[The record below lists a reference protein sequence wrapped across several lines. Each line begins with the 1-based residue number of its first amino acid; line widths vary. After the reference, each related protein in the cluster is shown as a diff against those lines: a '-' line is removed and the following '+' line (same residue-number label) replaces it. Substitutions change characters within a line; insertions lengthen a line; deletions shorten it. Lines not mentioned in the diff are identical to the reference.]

1 MSRPLSKQI
10 PQGGTQVGPVTTQT
24 PKAFGACPDAPAP
37 QTPDSYRGRRII
49 CLLLMALTL
58 AVFWTAKDNDFIYF
72 DDQAYVTENP
82 HVLGGLSW
90 EGVKWAFSNP
100 VCSNWHP
107 VTVLSHMLDCEVFGA
122 NPQGHHLVNVLLHA
136 VNAALVFALLHQM
149 TGAVWRSLFVA
160 AFFAVHPL
168 RVESVAW
175 VAERKDVLSGLF
187 FFLTLWAYLKYA
199 RGERRGAG
207 EKSEII
213 PPSGTKSETNPKS
226 QNQDAKSEVQDST
239 PINRE
244 QGFKVQGSRSSR
256 SIFHLPFSIF
266 YLLALLLFALG
277 LMSKPMVVTL
287 PFVLLLLDYWPLQR
301 FQLPVWWRLVW
312 EKVPFFA
319 LAAGGSVV
327 TFQVQKHTGAVI
339 TVETLQVGER
349 AGNALISYCRYLDKL
364 FWPTDLAVYY
374 PHPRHW
380 PVEKLLL
387 AIGLLLA
394 IWGAVYVLRRR
405 WPFLLMGW
413 VWFVGMLVPVLGLVQ
428 VGSQALADRYT
439 YLPSLGILILVIWGG
454 YELIPERFRG
464 WSGAPKAFGAAGS
477 AAILLC
483 AVLTRQQIAY
493 WKDTEALFRHAIE
506 VTKDNAF
513 ALNNL
518 GYALINKGQYT
529 EAINHYQ
536 EAIHL
541 KPDDAQ
547 FRNNL
552 GVALLGIGRASEAIN
567 ELQKAIRLQPSYANA
582 HNNLGS
588 ALAKKGRWDEA
599 IVEHERALELQPN
612 DMGSQNNLAWLLA
625 TCPQANLRNGAKAV
639 ELAEAASRSRNGT
652 GWDYLDTLAA
662 TYAEA
667 GQFPQAVE
675 AGSRALALAVRRTNA
690 PVAEIRARLKLYEA
704 GLPYHETAP

>member
-1 MSRPLSKQI
+1 MSWPLSKQTKA
-10 PQGGTQVGPVTTQT
+10 QLGPVTTQT
-24 PKAFGACPDAPAP
+24 QKAFGACPDAPAAK
-37 QTPDSYRGRRII
+37 TGRRRII
-49 CLLLMALTL
+49 CLLLMALTVS
-58 AVFWTAKDNDFIYF
+58 VFWTAKDNDFIYF

-90 EGVKWAFSNP
+90 EGAKWAFSNP

-107 VTVLSHMLDCEVFGA
+107 VTVLSHMLDCEVFGT

-199 RGERRGAG
+199 RGERRGG
-207 EKSEII
+207 R
-213 PPSGTKSETNPKS
+213 SETSNLEPRTS
-226 QNQDAKSEVQDST
+226 NLEPT
-239 PINRE
+239 
-244 QGFKVQGSRSSR
+244 RSPT
-256 SIFHLPFSIF
+256 LW
-266 YLLALLLFALG
+266 YLLALVLFTLG

-301 FQLPVWWRLVW
+301 FQLPRWWPLVW

-339 TVETLQVGER
+339 AVETLQVGER
-349 AGNALISYCRYLDKL
+349 AGNALISYCRYLGKL

-380 PVEKLLL
+380 PMEKLLL
-387 AIGLLLA
+387 AVGLLLA
-394 IWGAVYVLRRR
+394 IWVAVYVMRRR

-454 YELIPERFRG
+454 YELIRR
-464 WSGAPKAFGAAGS
+464 WSGGAMALSAAGS

-493 WKDTEALFRHAIE
+493 WKDTEALFRHAIA
-506 VTKDNAF
+506 VTKDNVF
-513 ALNNL
+513 ARNNL

-536 EAIHL
+536 EAIRL

-547 FRNNL
+547 FHNNL
-552 GVALLGIGRASEAIN
+552 GVALLGIGRASEAVN

-599 IVEHERALELQPN
+599 IVEHQRALELHPN
-612 DMGSQNNLAWLLA
+612 DLESQNNLAWLLA
-625 TCPQANLRNGAKAV
+625 TCPEAALRNGDKAV
-639 ELAEAASRSRNGT
+639 KLAREANRLSDGKQ
-652 GWDYLDTLAA
+652 WDYLDTLAA
-662 TYAEA
+662 ACAEA
-667 GQFPQAVE
+667 GQFREAVE
-675 AGSRALALAVRRTNA
+675 VATRALGLAKTNA
-690 PVAEIRARLKLYEA
+690 PVQEMRARLKLYEA
-704 GLPYHETAP
+704 GASYHEPPPTNAAASRP

>member
-1 MSRPLSKQI
+1 
-10 PQGGTQVGPVTTQT
+10 
-24 PKAFGACPDAPAP
+24 
-37 QTPDSYRGRRII
+37 
-49 CLLLMALTL
+49 
-58 AVFWTAKDNDFIYF
+58 
-72 DDQAYVTENP
+72 
-82 HVLGGLSW
+82 
-90 EGVKWAFSNP
+90 
-100 VCSNWHP
+100 
-107 VTVLSHMLDCEVFGA
+107 
-122 NPQGHHLVNVLLHA
+122 
-136 VNAALVFALLHQM
+136 
-149 TGAVWRSLFVA
+149 
-160 AFFAVHPL
+160 
-168 RVESVAW
+168 
-175 VAERKDVLSGLF
+175 
-187 FFLTLWAYLKYA
+187 
-199 RGERRGAG
+199 
-207 EKSEII
+207 
-213 PPSGTKSETNPKS
+213 
-226 QNQDAKSEVQDST
+226 
-239 PINRE
+239 
-244 QGFKVQGSRSSR
+244 
-256 SIFHLPFSIF
+256 
-266 YLLALLLFALG
+266 LALLLFALG

-387 AIGLLLA
+387 AVGLLLA

-454 YELIPERFRG
+454 CGLIPESFRG

-483 AVLTRQQIAY
+483 AVLTRQQIGY

-513 ALNNL
+513 ARNNL
-518 GYALINKGQYT
+518 GYALINKGRYT

-541 KPDDAQ
+541 KPDDAE
-547 FRNNL
+547 FHNNL

-567 ELQKAIRLQPSYANA
+567 ELQEAIRLQPSYANA

-599 IVEHERALELQPN
+599 IVEHERALELQP
-612 DMGSQNNLAWLLA
+612 DAMESQNNLAWLLA
-625 TCPQANLRNGAKAV
+625 TCPQANLRNGARAV